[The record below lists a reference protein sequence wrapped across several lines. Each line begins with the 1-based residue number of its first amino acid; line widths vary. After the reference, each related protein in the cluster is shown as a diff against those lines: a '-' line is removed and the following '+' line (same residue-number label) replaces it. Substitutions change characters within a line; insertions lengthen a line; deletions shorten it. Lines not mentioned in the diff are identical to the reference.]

1 MNNAIATKHAD
12 FLTRLN
18 TIAWPIKCHWAK
30 HFPIQV
36 LIDDDVGMRFEQ
48 ADNFLRR
55 RHRLVVEY
63 SALGLINDLEQQRS
77 VMLDLLNPALCLIA
91 LGCTDLRTN
100 GINGPARLLE
110 RGGNAQQ

>member
-36 LIDDDVGMRFEQ
+36 LIDDDVGMGGMDFSKVYVHPDL
-48 ADNFLRR
+48 ANFDDDTLLCILAHEWA
-55 RHRLVVEY
+55 HRMFFPK
-63 SALGLINDLEQQRS
+63 SALINLIS
-77 VMLDLLNPALCLIA
+77 SSLIA
-91 LGCTDLRTN
+91 PLPQAYL
-100 GINGPARLLE
+100 PPMHL
-110 RGGNAQQ
+110 